1 MASTHLIDV
10 YAVSTAVLF
19 FKMQGIG
26 FYQGFVRTKSK
37 SFSNPE
43 DAKAF
48 KGELSTQEHPD
59 VERANKA
66 YRNDLENI
74 PMFLLMSLGYI
85 MLTCPEKAGVIC
97 IMLFT
102 FARIMHT
109 VTYLKGMQPWRTIA
123 YAIGLFCS
131 AFIAL
136 NILYKVLVAS

>member
-26 FYQGFVRTKSK
+26 FYQGAVRSK
-37 SFSNPE
+37 NKVFSNPE

-48 KGELSTQEHPD
+48 KGEVLPQEHPD
-59 VERANKA
+59 IERANRA

-109 VTYLKGMQPWRTIA
+109 VTYLKGMQPWRSIS
-123 YAIGLFCS
+123 YGIGLLCS
-131 AFIAL
+131 AFIAF
-136 NILYKVLVAS
+136 NILYKVLIVS